1 MPGTALRAVGS
12 GKIDKLL
19 YGNTAPWMAE
29 EEGGGGGGGKR
40 KHVHQPQV

>member
-1 MPGTALRAVGS
+1 MPGTALRAVGL

-19 YGNTAPWMAE
+19 YRNTAPWMAE
-29 EEGGGGGGGKR
+29 EEGGGGGKR